1 MNAQKGFTLI
11 ELMIVVAI
19 VGILAAVA
27 LPAYQNYTIRAQV
40 TELMSLADGAKTP
53 VTEVFQATGALPTSN
68 ATANYG
74 GATGKYTASVI
85 VGAGGVITATADNVN
100 SNTALRGQ
108 TLTLAPLPDP
118 AATGTLIWTCGG
130 TVAAQFRPTT
140 CR

>member
-53 VTEVFQATGALPTSN
+53 VTEVFQATGVLPTSN

-74 GATGKYTASVI
+74 GATGKYTASVN
-85 VGAGGVITATADNVN
+85 VGAAGVITATADNVN
-100 SNTALRGQ
+100 SNLALRGQ
-108 TLTLAPLPDP
+108 TITLAPVAD
-118 AATGTLIWTCGG
+118 ATGTLVWTCGG